1 MTTIWFDHFKKQIPK
16 LTGHILSP
24 IEKESFARCENVI
37 VQSLVCFT
45 NIFVQEVQKRLK
57 QKYREDMNGKFKKFL
72 RLIKN
77 SISDSFR
84 NALIPSLSTNG
95 IPFSLSQFA
104 VLLNKNIKQLQNN
117 STLKFL
123 PEYRIIHAFELKKAR
138 KGFKNVLAGFA
149 FHCEPPRRENWAF
162 FDLKISNFEE
172 ISTKFVRNGIEY
184 QDLLELD
191 DLEIVNQSFIIESTY
206 AETPV

>member
-1 MTTIWFDHFKKQIPK
+1 MTTIWFDHFKKQIQK
-16 LTGHILSP
+16 LTGHTLSP

-45 NIFVQEVQKRLK
+45 NIFIQEVRKRLT
-57 QKYREDMNGKFKKFL
+57 QKYLEDINGKFKKVL

-84 NALIPSLSTNG
+84 NALIPSISTNG
-95 IPFSLSQFA
+95 IPFSLSRFA
-104 VLLNKNIKQLQNN
+104 VLLNKNIKQLQNKSN
-117 STLKFL
+117 LKFL
-123 PEYRIIHAFELKKAR
+123 PEYRIIHAFEFEKAR
-138 KGFKNVLAGFA
+138 KGLKNVLAGFA
-149 FHCEPPRRENWAF
+149 FHCEPPRGENLAF

-172 ISTKFVRNGIEY
+172 ISTKFVRNGKEY

-191 DLEIVNQSFIIESTY
+191 SLDVVNHSFVNESAY
-206 AETPV
+206 AESHT

>member
-16 LTGHILSP
+16 LTGHTLSP
-24 IEKESFARCENVI
+24 IEKESFARYENII

-45 NIFVQEVQKRLK
+45 NIFVLEVRKRLT
-57 QKYREDMNGKFKKFL
+57 QKYREDINGKFKKFL

-84 NALIPSLSTNG
+84 NALIPSIYTNG
-95 IPFSLSQFA
+95 IPFSLSRFA
-104 VLLNKNIKQLQNN
+104 VLLNKNIKQLHNN
-117 STLKFL
+117 SNLKFL
-123 PEYRIIHAFELKKAR
+123 PEYRIIHSFELEKAR
-138 KGFKNVLAGFA
+138 KGLKNVLAGFA
-149 FHCEPPRRENWAF
+149 FHCEPPRVENWAF

-172 ISTKFVRNGIEY
+172 ISTKFVRNGKEY

-191 DLEIVNQSFIIESTY
+191 DLEIVNQSFVIESTY
-206 AETPV
+206 AETHV

>member
-16 LTGHILSP
+16 LTGHTLSP
-24 IEKESFARCENVI
+24 IEEESFARCENVI

-45 NIFVQEVQKRLK
+45 KIFIHEVRKRLT
-57 QKYREDMNGKFKKFL
+57 QKHREDMNGKFKKFL

-84 NALIPSLSTNG
+84 NALIPSISTNG
-95 IPFSLSQFA
+95 KPFSLSRFA
-104 VLLNKNIKQLQNN
+104 VLLNKNIKQLQSITN
-117 STLKFL
+117 LKFL
-123 PEYRIIHAFELKKAR
+123 PEYRIIHAFELEKAR
-138 KGFKNVLAGFA
+138 KALTTVLAGFA
-149 FHCEPPRRENWAF
+149 FHCEPPREEKWAF

-172 ISTKFVRNGIEY
+172 LSTKFVRNGKEY

-191 DLEIVNQSFIIESTY
+191 SLEMVNQSFVNESAY
-206 AETPV
+206 AETHA